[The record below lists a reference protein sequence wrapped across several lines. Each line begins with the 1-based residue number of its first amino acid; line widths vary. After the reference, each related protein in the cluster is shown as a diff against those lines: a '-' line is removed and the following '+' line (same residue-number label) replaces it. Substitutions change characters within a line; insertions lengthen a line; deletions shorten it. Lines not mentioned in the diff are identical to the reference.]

1 MAKEKIRI
9 ASGQGFWGDLLTAP
23 LDQVSKGDI
32 DYLMLDYLAE
42 VTMSIMQ
49 KQKIKNPAMGYAR
62 DLVQVC
68 EEVMP
73 YLMSK
78 NIKLITNGGGVNPEA
93 ARDKIFEVARKLG
106 ITGLKIGIVTGDN
119 LLGRIDELV
128 EQGHAMENMETGQPI
143 AEVKDSLLSANVYLG
158 AMPIVEAL
166 RQGAN
171 IVITGRTTDTGLTM
185 APMIYEFGWS
195 ADDWDKLAAGTV
207 AGHINECGAQA
218 TGGNFLGDWEN
229 IPDMENIGFPII
241 EAYPDGSFVVT
252 KHEGTGGRV
261 SRETISEQ
269 LMYEIGNPA
278 EYITPDCIADFSTI
292 NIEDLGNDRV
302 RVYGIK
308 GKPATPFYKVSA
320 SYADGYTAF
329 SSLTYSAPDAYK
341 KAQAGNR
348 ILRARFEKLGLQFD
362 EIRTEY

>member
-1 MAKEKIRI
+1 M
-9 ASGQGFWGDLLTAP
+9 
-23 LDQVSKGDI
+23 
-32 DYLMLDYLAE
+32 
-42 VTMSIMQ
+42 
-49 KQKIKNPAMGYAR
+49 
-62 DLVQVC
+62 
-68 EEVMP
+68 
-73 YLMSK
+73 
-78 NIKLITNGGGVNPEA
+78 
-93 ARDKIFEVARKLG
+93 ARKLG

-218 TGGNFLGDWEN
+218 TGGNFLGDLEN
-229 IPDMENIGFPII
+229 IPDMEI
-241 EAYPDGSFVVT
+241 S
-252 KHEGTGGRV
+252 V
-261 SRETISEQ
+261 SRLSKHIPTVLLLLLNMKVREDVSPVGTISEQ

-329 SSLTYSAPDAYK
+329 SSLT
-341 KAQAGNR
+341 
-348 ILRARFEKLGLQFD
+348 
-362 EIRTEY
+362 